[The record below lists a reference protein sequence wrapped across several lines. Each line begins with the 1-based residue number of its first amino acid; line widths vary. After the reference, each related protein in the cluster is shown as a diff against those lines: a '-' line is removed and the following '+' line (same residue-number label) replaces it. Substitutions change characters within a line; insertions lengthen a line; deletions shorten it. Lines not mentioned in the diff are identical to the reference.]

1 MSLKSWSA
9 SWKVTQPGVVK
20 LDSLPGLSAPHTPT
34 PHCGAGPRAC
44 FPVYKDNQG
53 LSDWGAE
60 IGRASKA
67 LSPGVLGV
75 GGGSLALAWGPCPW
89 ATRSGG
95 AAHEPLPALPES
107 RVSCVHLWISP
118 CRAADR
124 VVLGALLG
132 GLWVRMWSSHPGESL
147 AVSFARSFFPS
158 LSHAERSGRS
168 REMLPVVSLAG
179 RPSRVLCC

>member
-20 LDSLPGLSAPHTPT
+20 LDSLPGLSALHTPT

-75 GGGSLALAWGPCPW
+75 GGGHRL
-89 ATRSGG
+89 
-95 AAHEPLPALPES
+95 
-107 RVSCVHLWISP
+107 
-118 CRAADR
+118 
-124 VVLGALLG
+124 LLG
-132 GLWVRMWSSHPGESL
+132 GLAPGPPGAGVQLMSL
-147 AVSFARSFFPS
+147 FLLFPS
-158 LSHAERSGRS
+158 LEFLVFICGY
-168 REMLPVVSLAG
+168 PPAG
-179 RPSRVLCC
+179 QRTGWFLEPC